1 MMMSQLAQYYFSN
14 VSSMGSPGLTALRWM
29 IPVRPGDTL
38 CVRTTTTESR
48 RSRSR
53 PDRGIIKTF
62 IEVLNQDSAVALDM
76 KATNFIACRS

>member
-1 MMMSQLAQYYFSN
+1 MMSQLAQYYFSN
-14 VSSMGSPGLTALRWM
+14 VSSMGSYVPTNPRWM
-29 IPVRPGDTL
+29 IPVRTGDTL

-48 RSRSR
+48 RLRSR